1 MIPVKLSLS
10 GFLSYREPV
19 TLDFTGIDLA
29 CISGSNGAG
38 KSSLLDAITW
48 ALFGQARKR
57 DESIIHTACQKAEV
71 TLDFLYENTLYRVH
85 RTNQRGK
92 STTVDFFIHDP
103 QADKPSQKW
112 KTLSER
118 TLRDTDALI
127 ENTLRL
133 DYDTFINA
141 SFFLQ
146 GKADQFATQRP
157 ADRKRILGSILG
169 LDIWEKYREK
179 AALERKE
186 QESEVRAVDARL
198 NEIMQELSEEKIRKQ
213 RLKELEDQ
221 LAVMSKNRIQQEKAL
236 QEVRKLEASLK
247 ERKNM
252 LDTLGKQL
260 DSAAVNRNR
269 NEELLLDRQSELAE
283 FEQKLAQAEIIEA
296 AYQSWQKD
304 RLALSELDQVA
315 EKFQEVENRRRQ
327 PLMRIEAERA
337 RLLQEISNLE
347 ENLVKLEQQES
358 GLKAL
363 QVQLE
368 TTEHE
373 MQKFQAQIEQRMAL
387 EERMRELH
395 QEQAEAKAENPR
407 LSAEMKELKE
417 RIDKLQQTEGSQC
430 PLCGQPLAEKE
441 RLVLLD
447 RLQIE
452 GKERGDRY
460 RANQALMNEFDERL
474 NDLNQQ
480 MNDLNRIDEQLR
492 AASRQHDQTK
502 DRINQIKEMRK
513 QWDEQSAP
521 YLMDL
526 KTRLKKESFLPQE
539 HELLIKID
547 KESKSLGYDA
557 AAHAKLRQ
565 VELEGRRYETAFS
578 DLGKARAAL
587 VPLKR
592 EIENV
597 KLQLD
602 RQNSEVIQLQQ
613 AYDNAAAQLA
623 ADQAQLPDL
632 LTAERSLID
641 AQETENILHREV
653 GVAYQKVAVLDDI
666 RLRRKELDK
675 EREDLTRRI
684 EQLKLLEKSF
694 GKDGVPSL
702 LIEQAIP
709 EIQDQANYTL
719 ARLSN
724 NTMSIQLI
732 TQRDYKDANREDKK
746 ETLDI
751 LISDG
756 SGARDYEMFSGG
768 EAFRVNF
775 AIRLA
780 LSRVLAQ
787 RAGAR
792 LQTLVIDE
800 GFGNQDAQGRQR
812 LIEAINLVKNDF
824 ARILIITHL
833 EELKEYFP
841 TRIEV
846 EKTPKGSTIRVI

>member
-407 LSAEMKELKE
+407 LNAEMKELKE

-441 RLVLLD
+441 RLALLV

-513 QWDEQSAP
+513 QWDEQYAP

-565 VELEGRRYETAFS
+565 VELEGRQFETAFN

-592 EIENV
+592 EIENI

-602 RQNSEVIQLQQ
+602 RQNEEVTQLRQ

-623 ADQAQLPDL
+623 ADQALMPDL
-632 LTAERSLID
+632 LAAEQSLMD
-641 AQETENILHREV
+641 ARESENRLRYEV
-653 GVAYQKVAVLDDI
+653 GGAQQKVAVLDVI
-666 RLRRKELDK
+666 RQRRKDLDQ
-675 EREDLTRRI
+675 EREVLTRRI

-694 GKDGVPSL
+694 GKMGCH
-702 LIEQAIP
+702 
-709 EIQDQANYTL
+709 
-719 ARLSN
+719 RC
-724 NTMSIQLI
+724 
-732 TQRDYKDANREDKK
+732 
-746 ETLDI
+746 
-751 LISDG
+751 
-756 SGARDYEMFSGG
+756 
-768 EAFRVNF
+768 
-775 AIRLA
+775 
-780 LSRVLAQ
+780 
-787 RAGAR
+787 
-792 LQTLVIDE
+792 
-800 GFGNQDAQGRQR
+800 
-812 LIEAINLVKNDF
+812 
-824 ARILIITHL
+824 
-833 EELKEYFP
+833 
-841 TRIEV
+841 
-846 EKTPKGSTIRVI
+846 

>member
-1 MIPVKLSLS
+1 
-10 GFLSYREPV
+10 
-19 TLDFTGIDLA
+19 
-29 CISGSNGAG
+29 
-38 KSSLLDAITW
+38 
-48 ALFGQARKR
+48 
-57 DESIIHTACQKAEV
+57 
-71 TLDFLYENTLYRVH
+71 
-85 RTNQRGK
+85 
-92 STTVDFFIHDP
+92 
-103 QADKPSQKW
+103 
-112 KTLSER
+112 
-118 TLRDTDALI
+118 
-127 ENTLRL
+127 
-133 DYDTFINA
+133 
-141 SFFLQ
+141 
-146 GKADQFATQRP
+146 
-157 ADRKRILGSILG
+157 
-169 LDIWEKYREK
+169 
-179 AALERKE
+179 
-186 QESEVRAVDARL
+186 
-198 NEIMQELSEEKIRKQ
+198 
-213 RLKELEDQ
+213 
-221 LAVMSKNRIQQEKAL
+221 
-236 QEVRKLEASLK
+236 
-247 ERKNM
+247 
-252 LDTLGKQL
+252 
-260 DSAAVNRNR
+260 
-269 NEELLLDRQSELAE
+269 
-283 FEQKLAQAEIIEA
+283 
-296 AYQSWQKD
+296 
-304 RLALSELDQVA
+304 
-315 EKFQEVENRRRQ
+315 
-327 PLMRIEAERA
+327 
-337 RLLQEISNLE
+337 
-347 ENLVKLEQQES
+347 
-358 GLKAL
+358 
-363 QVQLE
+363 
-368 TTEHE
+368 

-480 MNDLNRIDEQLR
+480 MNDLNRVDEQLR
-492 AASRQHDQTK
+492 SASRQHDQTK
-502 DRINQIKEMRK
+502 DRINQITEMRK

-521 YLMDL
+521 YLLDL
-526 KTRLKKESFLPQE
+526 KTQLEKESFLPQE

-547 KESKSLGYDA
+547 AESKALGYDP
-557 AAHAKLRQ
+557 AAHTKLRQ
-565 VELEGRRYETAFS
+565 VELEGRQFETAFN

-592 EIENV
+592 EIENI

-602 RQNSEVIQLQQ
+602 RQNEEVTQLRQ

-623 ADQAQLPDL
+623 ADQALMPDL
-632 LTAERSLID
+632 LAAEQSLMD
-641 AQETENILHREV
+641 ARESENRLRYEV
-653 GVAYQKVAVLDDI
+653 GGAQQKVAVLDVI
-666 RLRRKELDK
+666 RQRRKDLDQ
-675 EREDLTRRI
+675 EREVLTRRI